1 MLNHIAVMGRLAR
14 DPELRR
20 TSSGTA
26 VTSFSL
32 ACERD
37 IADKQSGT
45 KAVDFIDC
53 VAWGGTAEIADRYLS
68 KGDMATVSGRLQIRQ
83 YTDKAGQKRRAA
95 EIKVDSVLFLR
106 HQRKQRTEPP
116 KARRRVCSATG
127 RGFRHAGRYR
137 YPAPILSHA
146 EQIRKPETDRF
157 RDNL

>member
-45 KAVDFIDC
+45 KSVDFIDC
-53 VAWGGTAEIADRYLS
+53 VAWGATAEIADRYLS

-95 EIKVDSVLFLR
+95 EIKVDSVYFFGI
-106 HQRKQRTEPP
+106 KEN
-116 KARRRVCSATG
+116 RVQS
-127 RGFRHAGRYR
+127 RQKPDAGYAAQ
-137 YPAPILSHA
+137 PAEDFVMLEDEDAQLP
-146 EQIRKPETDRF
+146 F
-157 RDNL
+157 

>member
-45 KAVDFIDC
+45 KSVDFIDC

-95 EIKVDSVLFLR
+95 EIKVDSVYFFGIKENSVQSR
-106 HQRKQRTEPP
+106 QKPD
-116 KARRRVCSATG
+116 
-127 RGFRHAGRYR
+127 AGYAAQ
-137 YPAPILSHA
+137 PAEDFVMLEDEDSQLPL
-146 EQIRKPETDRF
+146 
-157 RDNL
+157 

>member
-20 TSSGTA
+20 TNSGTA

-37 IADKQSGT
+37 ISDKQSGT

-95 EIKVDSVLFLR
+95 EIKVDFVYFFGSKENGAQSR
-106 HQRKQRTEPP
+106 QKPD
-116 KARRRVCSATG
+116 
-127 RGFRHAGRYR
+127 AGYAAQ
-137 YPAPILSHA
+137 PAEDFVMLEDADTQLP
-146 EQIRKPETDRF
+146 F
-157 RDNL
+157 

>member
-1 MLNHIAVMGRLAR
+1 MFNHIAVMGRLAR

-20 TSSGTA
+20 TNSGTA

-37 IADKQSGT
+37 VADKQSGE

-83 YTDKAGQKRRAA
+83 YTNKAGQKRRTA
-95 EIKVDSVLFLR
+95 EIKVDSVYFFGSKESGAQNR
-106 HQRKQRTEPP
+106 QKPD
-116 KARRRVCSATG
+116 TG
-127 RGFRHAGRYR
+127 YAAQ
-137 YPAPILSHA
+137 PAEDFVMLEDADTKLP
-146 EQIRKPETDRF
+146 F
-157 RDNL
+157 